1 MININMVE
9 LPEHLNA
16 TLGIL
21 IFYICVYIFADNYEN
36 ACQCI

>member
-16 TLGIL
+16 TLGDL
-21 IFYICVYIFADNYEN
+21 IFYIRTYIFANDY
-36 ACQCI
+36 